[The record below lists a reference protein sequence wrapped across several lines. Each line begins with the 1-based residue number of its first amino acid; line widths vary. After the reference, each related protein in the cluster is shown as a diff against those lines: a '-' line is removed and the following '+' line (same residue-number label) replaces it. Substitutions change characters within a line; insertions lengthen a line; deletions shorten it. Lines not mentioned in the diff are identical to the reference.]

1 MGQQMGNASGNTLS
15 VADGKVSIMN
25 HTKNIYLSFT
35 MLYSPETQR
44 TFTLSGHWCVNLS
57 PEIVNG
63 PHLVRAMVGAT
74 SNLHVFLG
82 KKTPVSESTF
92 QWIGLRENL
101 QETIDFPII

>member
-1 MGQQMGNASGNTLS
+1 
-15 VADGKVSIMN
+15 
-25 HTKNIYLSFT
+25 

-82 KKTPVSESTF
+82 KKNTSE
-92 QWIGLRENL
+92 
-101 QETIDFPII
+101 